1 MKKIILSISMLLL
14 IVTANLLSINY
25 ASAQSN
31 TKVYIRVGELSVKDV
46 SVAYKAF
53 SKINPSYLKASNGV
67 VTGKHTYSSESGL
80 VYAFTSFNDLGKLM
94 QENGSY
100 WNKTFLDNPG
110 VSEEMSA
117 NALAPNTSSIWV
129 RFNEASNNVA
139 NYKPSD
145 YDFRRFI
152 IVNVVVG
159 KVKEYEALLI
169 QQNELLLKLGYNV
182 NKMVFK
188 SVIGYTQNSYLTLFA
203 DHSLSEYIAERS
215 VRMKKVNE
223 SSEYVKITNAMRA
236 CTIPVKV
243 DYLYRFK

>member
-14 IVTANLLSINY
+14 VVTANLLSINY
-25 ASAQSN
+25 ASAQTN
-31 TKVYIRVGELSVKDV
+31 AKVYLRIGEISVKDV
-46 SVAYKAF
+46 SVASKALL
-53 SKINPSYLKASNGV
+53 KMDPSYIKASNGV
-67 VTGKHTYSSESGL
+67 VTGKNTYSSESGL

-117 NALAPNTSSIWV
+117 NALAPNVSSIWV
-129 RFNEASNNVA
+129 RFNEATNTVA
-139 NYKPSD
+139 NFKSSD
-145 YDFRRFI
+145 YDFRRII

-169 QQNELLLKLGYNV
+169 KQNELMLKYGFNYN
-182 NKMVFK
+182 KLVFK
-188 SVIGYTQNSYLTLFA
+188 SVIGYTQNSYLTIIA
-203 DHSLSEYIAERS
+203 DHSMTEHLASRSE
-215 VRMKKVNE
+215 RMKKI
-223 SSEYVKITNAMRA
+223 SETLELSEVSKALRA

-243 DYLYRFK
+243 DFLYRFK

>member
-31 TKVYIRVGELSVKDV
+31 KKVYIRVGELSVKDV

-53 SKINPSYLKASNGV
+53 SKINPSYIKASNGV
-67 VTGKHTYSSESGL
+67 VTGKNTYSSESGL
-80 VYAFTSFNDLGKLM
+80 VYAFTSFNDLGILM

-139 NYKPSD
+139 NYNPSD

-188 SVIGYTQNSYLTLFA
+188 SIIGYTQNSYLTLFA

-223 SSEYVKITNAMRA
+223 SPEYVKITNAMRA

-243 DYLYRFK
+243 DYLYKFK